1 MKIDGVTLKSAPSL
15 FCVLCECKN
24 AGNMG
29 AIARAI
35 KNMGLEGLILVRPNR
50 ERWLEAI
57 KMAPGAE
64 EVLEKA
70 EMCSSM
76 EHAISGMHYVIG
88 TTSRIRKHRLHTF
101 TPREIIPKL
110 INLPSD
116 HRIAIVFGSER
127 TGLSNHQ
134 LSFCQKVI
142 VIPSSQNLPSI
153 NLAQAVMIL
162 AYEWH
167 MSLSSKKVIKGG
179 RKMVLAGADKRKR
192 LMDHT
197 ESVLN
202 RIGFIREN
210 TDHIMLSL
218 IDMLSRLD
226 LSEREVAILRGI
238 LSRIEYCLDMQK
250 QNDFGLSRNGM

>member
-1 MKIDGVTLKSAPSL
+1 MKIDGNLLKSAPRL

-29 AIARAI
+29 AVARAI

-50 ERWLEAI
+50 KQWLEAV

-64 EVLEKA
+64 EILEKA
-70 EMCSSM
+70 AIYSSM

-88 TTSRIRKHRLHTF
+88 TTGRIRKHRLRTF

-142 VIPSSQNLPSI
+142 VIPTSPNLLSI

-162 AYEWH
+162 AYEWR
-167 MSLSSKKVIKGG
+167 MSLLRKKAVKENK
-179 RKMVLAGADKRKR
+179 KMVFAGADKRKR
-192 LMDHT
+192 LMEHT
-197 ESVLN
+197 ESVLR

-210 TDHIMLSL
+210 ADHIMLSL
-218 IDMLSRLD
+218 VDILSRLD
-226 LSEREVAILRGI
+226 LTEREVALLRGI
-238 LSRIEYCLDMQK
+238 LSRIEYSLEVKK
-250 QNDFGLSRNGM
+250 QNDFGLSGNGM